1 MHSTARNSKSLPVKN
16 NSISLEM
23 IYRPIRKELV
33 KLEKEL
39 AGVCNVPEI
48 QPFPGGGKRLR
59 PALVL
64 LSSRFG
70 DGPCAKVARLATAV
84 ETLHLATLVHDDIID
99 HAKSR
104 RGEHTVNT
112 ARGENTAILAGD
124 YLYAIFLE
132 RSAGLGE
139 IALQS
144 LSGALKDMVQAEF
157 AQQKDLFNCAAD
169 QKSYLRRTF
178 KKSGSFLACCCK
190 LGALLA
196 GAPMKTVL
204 ALEKFGFHAGISFQI
219 IDDLLD
225 FNGRPDTLGK
235 PVGQDIMQGLL
246 TLPVIHV
253 LANSP
258 ASAEIRDLIAKRDL
272 HPASIEFITKAMREA
287 GSLSYTAALA
297 RRYAYLAGRVL
308 SNLPAGSARDSLA
321 VLLEFITTREC

>member
-1 MHSTARNSKSLPVKN
+1 MHSIAGQTKSLTVKN

-23 IYRPIRKELV
+23 IYSPIHNQLV
-33 KLEKEL
+33 KFEKEL
-39 AGVCNVPEI
+39 AGVCDVPEI
-48 QPFPGGGKRLR
+48 QPFLVGGKRLR
-59 PALVL
+59 PALVF
-64 LSSRFG
+64 LSSLFG
-70 DGPCAKVARLATAV
+70 DSSRAKVARLATAV

-104 RGEHTVNT
+104 RGENTINT
-112 ARGENTAILAGD
+112 ARGENTALLTGD

-144 LSGALKDMVQAEF
+144 LSGALKDMVQAEL
-157 AQQKDLFNCAAD
+157 AQQKDLFNCAVD
-169 QKSYLRRTF
+169 HKSYLKRTF

-219 IDDLLD
+219 TDDLLD
-225 FNGRPDTLGK
+225 FKGRPDTLGK
-235 PVGQDIMQGLL
+235 PVGQDIAQGLL

-258 ASAEIRDLIAKRDL
+258 ASAEIRDLITKRDL
-272 HPASIEFITKAMREA
+272 YPASIEFITGAMREA

-308 SNLPAGSARDSLA
+308 SALPANSARDSLA
-321 VLLEFITTREC
+321 ALLEFITTREC

>member
-1 MHSTARNSKSLPVKN
+1 
-16 NSISLEM
+16 
-23 IYRPIRKELV
+23 
-33 KLEKEL
+33 
-39 AGVCNVPEI
+39 
-48 QPFPGGGKRLR
+48 GGKRLR
-59 PALVL
+59 PALVF

-104 RGEHTVNT
+104 RGVNTINT
-112 ARGENTAILAGD
+112 ARGENTAILTGD

-139 IALQS
+139 IALHS

-157 AQQKDLFNCAAD
+157 AQQKDLFNCAVD
-169 QKSYLRRTF
+169 LKSYLRRTF

-190 LGALLA
+190 LGAFLA

-219 IDDLLD
+219 TDDLLD
-225 FNGRPDTLGK
+225 FKGRPDTLGK

-258 ASAEIRDLIAKRDL
+258 ANVEIRDLIAKRDL
-272 HPASIEFITKAMREA
+272 HPDSIEFIAKAMREA

-297 RRYAYLAGRVL
+297 SRYAYLAGRVL
-308 SNLPAGSARDSLA
+308 SALPAESARDSLCA
-321 VLLEFITTREC
+321 LLEFITTREC

>member
-1 MHSTARNSKSLPVKN
+1 MHSTAEQPKVLPVKN
-16 NSISLEM
+16 KSMSLEM
-23 IYRPIRKELV
+23 IYKPIGKELE

-48 QPFPGGGKRLR
+48 QPFVGGGKRLR

-64 LSSRFG
+64 LSSLFG
-70 DGPCAKVARLATAV
+70 DGPCAKVTRLATAV

-104 RGEHTVNT
+104 RGENTINTV
-112 ARGENTAILAGD
+112 RGEPTALLTGD

-132 RSAGLGE
+132 RSSGLGE
-139 IALQS
+139 LALQS

-157 AQQKDLFNCAAD
+157 SQQKDLFNCATD
-169 QKSYLRRTF
+169 QKRYLQHTF

-190 LGALLA
+190 LGACLA

-204 ALEKFGFHAGISFQI
+204 ALEKFGLHAGISFQI
-219 IDDLLD
+219 TDDLLD
-225 FNGRPDTLGK
+225 FKGHPDTLGK
-235 PVGQDIMQGLL
+235 PVGQDIMQGVL

-253 LANSP
+253 LSNSP
-258 ASAEIRDLIAKRDL
+258 SRAEIRDFIAKRDL
-272 HPASIEFITKAMREA
+272 HPDSLEFITKAMMEA

-297 RRYAYLAGRVL
+297 RRYAYLAGRIL
-308 SNLPAGSARDSLA
+308 SAIPSNSARDSLA
-321 VLLEFITTREC
+321 ALLEYITTREC